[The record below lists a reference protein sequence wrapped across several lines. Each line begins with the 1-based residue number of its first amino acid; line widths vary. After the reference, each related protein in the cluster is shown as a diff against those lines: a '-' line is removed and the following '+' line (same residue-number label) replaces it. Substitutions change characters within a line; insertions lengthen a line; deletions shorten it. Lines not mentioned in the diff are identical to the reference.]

1 MLEYYQGIMFM
12 TTNRVNAIDP
22 AFYSRIHIT
31 INYPN
36 LDTETRKSVW
46 SNFVNSYKQPICIVD
61 SDLNS
66 LAENVMNGRQIKN
79 VFKIA
84 TLLASRVQGPLTMK
98 HFQTALV
105 VIQGQA
111 KMEHVPLLSDGVEG
125 QERRDLENA
134 NDATEPTKKEACGST
149 D

>member
-1 MLEYYQGIMFM
+1 M

-46 SNFVNSYKQPICIVD
+46 SNFVNSYKQ
-61 SDLNS
+61 
-66 LAENVMNGRQIKN
+66 
-79 VFKIA
+79 IA
-84 TLLASRVQGPLTMK
+84 TPLASRVQGPLTMK